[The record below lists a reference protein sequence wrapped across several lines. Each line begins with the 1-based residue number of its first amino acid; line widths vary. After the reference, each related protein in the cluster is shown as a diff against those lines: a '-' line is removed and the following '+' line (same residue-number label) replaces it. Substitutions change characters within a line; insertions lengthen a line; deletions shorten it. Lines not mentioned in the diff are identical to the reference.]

1 MGGNQSSSKSS
12 KKQKNL
18 SEIIHFVAANFILTQ
33 NFQDMIN
40 LREPKYCDNLVI
52 LTSKIIGEHLS
63 DMDIS
68 YLAQKT
74 KNGVN
79 VNKITK
85 DKILFVPK
93 KDFADLDVRTTISK
107 KRMCIGIAKYYVKIA
122 HVFSAIVSTINPTY
136 SYSQNGM
143 KISVDLNDKNSI
155 PSNVK
160 TSVKKLNLCSMRINA
175 LINNRDMNPAKNE
188 PLKVKPNFCDFN
200 INKKATTQ
208 DRELNVKSL
217 DQEPGMPEL
226 ELLYY
231 DQYDYTKGK
240 FIGMTSEMKNKYNKD
255 LQSFYKAFTGKDK
268 LPSDYSKFSDIKLK
282 DFHNSEG
289 CQGAPNNQYLKEYIG
304 STSDSNF
311 KAYASHIQKMIDNA
325 TKNQNALI
333 QIIDRLFAFSENP
346 QSQKKEITINPNL
359 NEEKL
364 DEIVNMSRDLI
375 VKLYIKCE
383 NDFVKGLELF
393 EAIVESQLM
402 IVTQN
407 QIKNL
412 ESTLSATIDNTTPLG
427 IVPGAPAIPVVAPP
441 APVVAPPAPV
451 VAPAIPVVA
460 PAIPVVAPAIPVV
473 APPAPVATLP
483 ESQHEGILFPQ

>member
-1 MGGNQSSSKSS
+1 MGANQSSGKSS
-12 KKQKNL
+12 KKNKNL
-18 SEIIHFVAANFILTQ
+18 SEIIQFVAANFILTQ

-79 VNKITK
+79 INTITN

-93 KDFADLDVRTTISK
+93 KDFTDLDVRTNLSK
-107 KRMCIGIAKYYVKIA
+107 QRMCIGIAKYYVKIA
-122 HVFSAIVSTINPTY
+122 HVFAAIVSTINPTY
-136 SYSQNGM
+136 SYSQNGI
-143 KISVDLNDKNSI
+143 KISVDLKDKKSI

-175 LINNRDMNPAKNE
+175 LINNRDMNPGKNE
-188 PLKVKPNFCDFN
+188 PLKVKPKFCDFN
-200 INKKATTQ
+200 INKKATTK
-208 DRELNVKSL
+208 DRELNIKSL
-217 DQEPGMPEL
+217 DQEPGIPEL

-231 DQYDYTKGK
+231 DQYDYTEGKFVGMTAEMKGK
-240 FIGMTSEMKNKYNKD
+240 YKKD
-255 LQSFYKAFTGKDK
+255 MQSFYKAFTGKDK
-268 LPSDYSKFSDIKLK
+268 LPSNYSRFSDIKLR

-289 CQGAPNNQYLKEYIG
+289 CQGAPNNQYLKEYVG

-311 KAYASHIQKMIDNA
+311 KAYANHIQKMIANA
-325 TKNQNALI
+325 TKNQNDLI

-359 NEEKL
+359 TEEKL

-375 VKLYIKCE
+375 VKLYINCE
-383 NDFVKGLELF
+383 NDFIKGLELF

-412 ESTLSATIDNTTPLG
+412 ESTLQSTIDNATPLG
-427 IVPGAPAIPVVAPP
+427 TLAGVPPPP
-441 APVVAPPAPV
+441 APAVLPPPVPPVLPPPAP
-451 VAPAIPVVA
+451 PV
-460 PAIPVVAPAIPVV
+460 PPVLP
-473 APPAPVATLP
+473 PPAPLPPANQLP
-483 ESQHEGILFPQ
+483 ESPHEGVIFPQ

>member
-1 MGGNQSSSKSS
+1 MGANQSSGKSS
-12 KKQKNL
+12 KKNKNL
-18 SEIIHFVAANFILTQ
+18 SEIIQFVAANFILTQ

-79 VNKITK
+79 VNKITN

-93 KDFADLDVRTTISK
+93 KDFTDLDVRTNLSK
-107 KRMCIGIAKYYVKIA
+107 QRMCIGIAKYYVKIA
-122 HVFSAIVSTINPTY
+122 HVFAAIVSTINPTY
-136 SYSQNGM
+136 SYSQNGI
-143 KISVDLNDKNSI
+143 KISVDLKDKKSI

-175 LINNRDMNPAKNE
+175 LINNRDMNPGKNE
-188 PLKVKPNFCDFN
+188 PLKVKPQFCDFN
-200 INKKATTQ
+200 INKKTTTK
-208 DRELNVKSL
+208 DRELNIKSL
-217 DQEPGMPEL
+217 DQEPGIPEL

-231 DQYDYTKGK
+231 DQYDYTEGKFVGMTAEMKGK
-240 FIGMTSEMKNKYNKD
+240 YKKD
-255 LQSFYKAFTGKDK
+255 MQSFYKAFTGKDK
-268 LPSDYSKFSDIKLK
+268 LPSNYSRFSDIKLR

-289 CQGAPNNQYLKEYIG
+289 CQGAPNNQYLKEYVG

-311 KAYASHIQKMIDNA
+311 KAYANHIQKMIANA
-325 TKNQNALI
+325 TKNQNDLI

-359 NEEKL
+359 TEEKL

-375 VKLYIKCE
+375 VKLYINCE
-383 NDFVKGLELF
+383 NDFIKGLELF

-412 ESTLSATIDNTTPLG
+412 ESTLQSTIDNTTPLG
-427 IVPGAPAIPVVAPP
+427 TLAGVPPPPVPPVPPVPAVLPAPAVLPPP
-441 APVVAPPAPV
+441 APAVLPPPAPL
-451 VAPAIPVVA
+451 
-460 PAIPVVAPAIPVV
+460 
-473 APPAPVATLP
+473 PPANQLP
-483 ESQHEGILFPQ
+483 ESPHEGVIFPQ